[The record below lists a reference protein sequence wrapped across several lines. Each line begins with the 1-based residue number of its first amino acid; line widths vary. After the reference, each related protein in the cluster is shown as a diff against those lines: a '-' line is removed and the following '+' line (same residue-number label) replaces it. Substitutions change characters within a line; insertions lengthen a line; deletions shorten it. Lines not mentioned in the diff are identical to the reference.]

1 MSCAGHSVLIMLC
14 CAVQELVLMQV
25 AQFLERYRLTTA
37 PGGVIAAAADVL
49 LPYPDA
55 FDAAA
60 ASPKAKRAAGSK
72 AAKGSAAAA
81 GPAGS
86 RSHNSSSS
94 TTASSSSSDEE
105 EQGVPIKSS
114 RSVAASS
121 QRPDQAVM
129 RHAEAYRISN
139 PEAVAK
145 ARQALVK
152 TWGWDLT
159 EDQERVLQEVQADM
173 QGPRAMLRLLQGDV
187 GCGKTII
194 ALLACLET
202 AASGACVLAA
212 ARLCFV

>member
-1 MSCAGHSVLIMLC
+1 
-14 CAVQELVLMQV
+14 MQV

-55 FDAAA
+55 ADAAA
-60 ASPKAKRAAGSK
+60 AAAPKPKRMAGGK

-86 RSHNSSSS
+86 RSYTSSS
-94 TTASSSSSDEE
+94 TTASSSSSEE
-105 EQGVPIKSS
+105 EEDDMPLAS
-114 RSVAASS
+114 RSVSALT

-145 ARQALVK
+145 ARQELAR

-159 EDQERVLQEVQADM
+159 EDQERVLREVQADM

-202 AASGACVLAA
+202 AASGA
-212 ARLCFV
+212 

>member
-1 MSCAGHSVLIMLC
+1 
-14 CAVQELVLMQV
+14 MQV

-55 FDAAA
+55 SDAAA
-60 ASPKAKRAAGSK
+60 ASLKPKHMAGK

-81 GPAGS
+81 IWPAGS
-86 RSHNSSSS
+86 HSYSNSSA
-94 TTASSSSSDEE
+94 TASSSSSSSEE
-105 EQGVPIKSS
+105 EEGSVPLSS
-114 RSVAASS
+114 RIVAAST
-121 QRPDQAVM
+121 QWPEQAIM
-129 RHAEAYRISN
+129 RHAEAYRISY

-145 ARQALVK
+145 ARQVLLK

-159 EDQERVLQEVQADM
+159 EDQERVLKEVQADM

-187 GCGKTII
+187 GCGKTIV

-202 AASGACVLAA
+202 AASGACVLACLLA
-212 ARLCFV
+212 DAELRASKADLLCLAMSECC